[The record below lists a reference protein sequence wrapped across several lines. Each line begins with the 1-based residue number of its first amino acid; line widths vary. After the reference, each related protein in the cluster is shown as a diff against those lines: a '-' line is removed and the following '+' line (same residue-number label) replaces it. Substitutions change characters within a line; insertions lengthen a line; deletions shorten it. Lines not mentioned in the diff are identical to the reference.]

1 MLLAPVVLSDLN
13 TNAPGAQ
20 LATCSPA
27 EVSKPSTS
35 CSPSGPMPKRLVQPI
50 TILPARLPRPLTAA
64 SVADHGVA
72 ITTTSAA
79 LAASA
84 GGLMRSLGSA
94 EYFGSAGLRRPHT
107 TSSPCLSQ
115 AWPKVAPTDPAPITA
130 MRMLTSKD
138 ALRESLRRGP
148 DRPDRQGWMH
158 NQAALQSA

>member
-13 TNAPGAQ
+13 TEAPVAQ

-35 CSPSGPMPKRLVQPI
+35 CSPSGPMPKGLVQSI
-50 TILPARLPRPLTAA
+50 TILPARLPRPMTAA

-79 LAASA
+79 FTASA
-84 GGLMRSLGSA
+84 GGLMRSLGST
-94 EYFGSAGLRRPHT
+94 EYFGSAGLRRPQV

-115 AWPKVAPTDPAPITA
+115 ACPKVAPTDPAPITA
-130 MRMLTSKD
+130 MRMLASKV
-138 ALRESLRRGP
+138 AARGSS
-148 DRPDRQGWMH
+148 RGGGKAPDRQGWMRTR
-158 NQAALQSA
+158 L